1 MSNMFYFDTKNLL
14 LSDFAEVAIALVGV
28 VAAGQDGLTEAQY
41 ENLVTRVVYDYRMM
55 FGDIAADYARDT
67 LDAYAYIKDGRYFF
81 KTVE

>member
-1 MSNMFYFDTKNLL
+1 MNDMFYFDTKNFF
-14 LSDFAEVAIALVGV
+14 LSDFSEIAVVLVGV
-28 VAAGQDGLTEAQY
+28 VAAGQEGLTEMQY

-67 LDAYAYIKDGRYFF
+67 LEAYAYQKDGRIFF